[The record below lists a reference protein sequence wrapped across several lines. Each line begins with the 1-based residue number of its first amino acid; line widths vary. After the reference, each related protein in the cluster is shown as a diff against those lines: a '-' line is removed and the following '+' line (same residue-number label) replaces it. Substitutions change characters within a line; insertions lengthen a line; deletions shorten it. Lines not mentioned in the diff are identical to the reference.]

1 MLGSFSDRGGSDVLR
16 VSGNEYGQVEGL
28 WYLRSVLCFEHRSQR
43 VVSKNTFVR
52 RMVVSASIGLGITL
66 VSLGAGMWGY
76 HATESMSWI
85 DAFANAS
92 MILSGMGPLAQP
104 QTTGGKLFA
113 GFYALYSGLAVVA
126 TTGITFAPV
135 VHRFL
140 HRFHAER

>member
-1 MLGSFSDRGGSDVLR
+1 MLK
-16 VSGNEYGQVEGL
+16 
-28 WYLRSVLCFEHRSQR
+28 FEHRSER
-43 VVSKNTFVR
+43 VVPGDTIIR
-52 RMVVSASIGLGITL
+52 RLVVSTSIGLGITV
-66 VSLGAGMWGY
+66 VSLAVGMWGY
-76 HATESMSWI
+76 HAFESMTWI